1 MPSTAGIAKCPAGL
15 LIALLLAANLHGEIG
30 RPGGTLVIS
39 EHSEPKTLNPLLASD
54 TPSKTIIGLM
64 TADLIHINRY
74 TQRTEPALA
83 KSWTASPDGRHYT
96 VYLRQG
102 VRFSDGS
109 PFNADDV
116 VFSWNAYLDEKIH
129 SPQRDL
135 LLISGKPIAL
145 RKIDEY
151 TLEFTLPQPYAV
163 AERLFD
169 SIAML
174 PRHLLQRRYEQGTLA
189 NAWGLSAHPE
199 EIAGLGPFRLKAY
212 VPGQRIVLER
222 NPYYWKKDPNGQAL
236 PYLDSIVSIFA
247 ANADAEA
254 LRFDAGDTDMVSR
267 LSAADY
273 DVLQKDEKR
282 RHFHL
287 YDLGPGLEYDFLFF
301 NENAIS
307 QDSSPGL
314 SQKQSWFRKV
324 AFRRAISSAI
334 DRADIVRLA
343 YRGRA
348 YPLSSQASPGNK
360 LWVDRQIPPPVHS
373 VEQARHLL
381 SQCGFK
387 WRPDGSL
394 ADSRGNP
401 VNFSIL
407 VNAGNPQQVEA
418 ATLIQNDLK
427 ELGIGVTLDQVEFH
441 TFLNRIFGSYK
452 YEAALMRLAD
462 GDADPNSELNV
473 LSSDGSAHVWCLK
486 PGGLP
491 PQWQQELDRLMQEQL
506 TAMNYPERK
515 RIYDRVQRI
524 LWENAPVIY
533 LISPH
538 LLVGAKDRIGNFHP
552 AILGNYTL
560 WNAEQLFIKQ

>member
-15 LIALLLAANLHGEIG
+15 FIAFFLIANLRGEIG
-30 RPGGTLVIS
+30 RPGGNLVIS
-39 EHSEPKTLNPLLASD
+39 EHSEPKTLNPLMASD
-54 TPSKTIIGLM
+54 TPSKAIIGLM
-64 TADLIHINRY
+64 TADLIHINRH

-83 KSWTASPDGRHYT
+83 KFWTASPDGLHYT
-96 VYLRQG
+96 LYLRRG

-116 VFSWNAYLDEKIH
+116 VFSWNAYLDENIH

-135 LLISGKPIAL
+135 LLISGKPISV

-151 TLEFTLPQPYAV
+151 TVEFTLTQPYAA

-169 SIAML
+169 SVAML
-174 PRHLLQRRYEQGTLA
+174 PRHLLQRRYEQGTLS
-189 NAWGLSAHPE
+189 NTWGLSTPPE
-199 EIAGLGPFRLKAY
+199 EIAGLGPFRFKAY

-254 LRFDAGDTDMVSR
+254 LRFDAGDTDVISH

-273 DVLQKDEKR
+273 DVLRKDEQR
-282 RHFHL
+282 RHFRL
-287 YDLGPGLEYDFLFF
+287 YDLGPGLEDDFLFF

-307 QDSSPGL
+307 RDSTPGL
-314 SQKQSWFRKV
+314 SQKQSWFREV
-324 AFRRAISSAI
+324 AFRRAISNAI
-334 DRADIVRLA
+334 NRADIVRLA

-348 YPLSSQASPGNK
+348 YPLSSQASPGNE

-373 VEQARHLL
+373 TGKARQLL
-381 SQCGFK
+381 SQCGFR

-407 VNAGNPQQVEA
+407 VNASNPQQVET

-427 ELGIGVTLDQVEFH
+427 ELGIGVSLDQAEFH
-441 TFLNRIFGSYK
+441 TFLNRIFTSYK
-452 YEAALMRLAD
+452 YEAALMALVD

-473 LSSDGSAHVWCLK
+473 LTSGGGAHVWCLK
-486 PGGLP
+486 PGGP
-491 PQWQQELDRLMQEQL
+491 PPAWQQELDRLMQEQL
-506 TAMNYPERK
+506 TAMKYPDRK
-515 RIYDRVQRI
+515 RIYDRVQQI

-538 LLVGAKDRIGNFHP
+538 VLVGAKDRIGNFHP

-560 WNAEQLFIKQ
+560 WNAEQLFIRQ

>member
-1 MPSTAGIAKCPAGL
+1 MCSRGGIVRYLAGIFL
-15 LIALLLAANLHGEIG
+15 VFFLVSNLQGEVG
-30 RPGGTLVIS
+30 RAGGTLVIS
-39 EHSEPKTLNPLLASD
+39 EHSEPKTLNPLMAAD
-54 TPSKTIIGLM
+54 TPSKTIVGL
-64 TADLIHINRY
+64 TSADLIHINRY

-96 VYLRQG
+96 LYLRHG

-116 VFSWNAYLDEKIH
+116 IFSWNAYLDEKTH

-135 LLISGKPIAL
+135 LIISGKPITV

-151 TLEFTLPQPYAV
+151 TVEFTLAQPYAA

-174 PRHLLQRRYEQGTLA
+174 PRHLLQPRYEQGTLA
-189 NAWGLSAHPE
+189 EAWGLGAHPE
-199 EIAGLGPFRLKAY
+199 EIAGLGPFRFKAY

-222 NPYYWKKDPNGQAL
+222 NPYYWKKGPNGQAL

-273 DVLQKDEKR
+273 DVLRKDEER

-287 YDLGPGLEYDFLFF
+287 YDLGPGLEDDFLFF
-301 NENAIS
+301 NQNATS
-307 QDSSPGL
+307 QASMPGL
-314 SQKQSWFRKV
+314 SQKQSWFRQV

-360 LWVDRQIPPPVHS
+360 LWVDRQIPAPVHS
-373 VEQARHLL
+373 VEQARRLL
-381 SQCGFK
+381 SHCGFK
-387 WRPDGSL
+387 WRQDGSL

-427 ELGIGVTLDQVEFH
+427 ELGIGVSLDQVEFH
-441 TFLNRIFGSYK
+441 TFLNRIFTSYK

-473 LSSDGSAHVWCLK
+473 LTSNGSAHVWCLK
-486 PGGLP
+486 PAGP
-491 PQWQQELDRLMQEQL
+491 PPSWQRDLDRLMQEQL

-515 RIYDRVQRI
+515 RIYDRVQQI

-538 LLVGAKDRIGNFHP
+538 ILVGAKDRVGNFRP
-552 AILGNYTL
+552 AILGTYTL
-560 WNAEQLFIKQ
+560 WNAEQLFIRQ

>member
-1 MPSTAGIAKCPAGL
+1 MLSRR
-15 LIALLLAANLHGEIG
+15 LLLAFFLVPNLHGEIG

-39 EHSEPKTLNPLLASD
+39 EHSEPKTLNPLMAAD
-54 TPSKTIIGLM
+54 TASKTIIGLM

-83 KSWTASPDGRHYT
+83 KSWKASPDGRHYT
-96 VYLRQG
+96 LYLRHG

-129 SPQRDL
+129 CPQRDL
-135 LLISGKPIAL
+135 LLISGKPIRV

-151 TLEFTLPQPYAV
+151 TVEFTLAQPYAA

-169 SIAML
+169 SITML
-174 PRHLLQRRYEQGTLA
+174 PRHLLQHRYEQGTLWK
-189 NAWGLSAHPE
+189 AWGLSTRPE
-199 EIAGLGPFRLKAY
+199 EIAGLGPFRFKAY

-254 LRFDAGDTDMVSR
+254 LRFDAGDTDVISR

-273 DVLQKDEKR
+273 DVLQKDQQR

-287 YDLGPGLEYDFLFF
+287 YDLGPGLEDDFLFF

-307 QDSSPGL
+307 QASMPGI
-314 SQKQSWFRKV
+314 SQKQTWFREV

-373 VEQARHLL
+373 LEKARQLL
-381 SQCGFK
+381 RQCGFS

-394 ADSRGNP
+394 TDSRGNP

-407 VNAGNPQQVEA
+407 VNASNSQQTET

-441 TFLNRIFGSYK
+441 TFLNRIFTSYK
-452 YEAALMRLAD
+452 YEAALMALVD

-473 LSSDGSAHVWCLK
+473 LTSDGGAHIWCLN
-486 PGGLP
+486 PAGPLP
-491 PQWQQELDRLMQEQL
+491 SWQHELDRLMQAQL

-515 RIYDRVQRI
+515 RIYDRVQQI

-538 LLVGAKDRIGNFHP
+538 VLVGAKDRIGNFYP

-560 WNAEQLFIKQ
+560 WNAEQLFIRQ

>member
-1 MPSTAGIAKCPAGL
+1 MPSAAGVAKCPAGL
-15 LIALLLAANLHGEIG
+15 LVAFFVAANLRGEIG
-30 RPGGTLVIS
+30 RPGGNLVVS
-39 EHSEPKTLNPLLASD
+39 EHSEPKTLNPLMATD
-54 TPSKTIIGLM
+54 IPSKTIIGLI
-64 TADLIHINRY
+64 TADLIHINRH
-74 TQRTEPALA
+74 TQQTEPALA
-83 KSWTASPDGRHYT
+83 RSWTASPDGRNYT
-96 VYLRQG
+96 LYLRDG

-135 LLISGKPIAL
+135 LLISGKPIAV
-145 RKIDEY
+145 RKVDEY
-151 TLEFTLPQPYAV
+151 TVEFTLTQPYAA

-169 SIAML
+169 GIAML
-174 PRHLLQRRYEQGTLA
+174 PRHLLQRRYEQGTLS
-189 NAWGLSAHPE
+189 NAWGLGTRPE
-199 EIAGLGPFRLKAY
+199 EVAGLGPFRFKAY

-222 NPYYWKKDPNGQAL
+222 NPYYWKKDPNGQSL

-254 LRFDAGDTDMVSR
+254 LRFDAGDTDIVSG

-273 DVLQKDEKR
+273 DVLRKDEQR

-287 YDLGPGLEYDFLFF
+287 YDLGPGLEDDFLFF

-307 QDSSPGL
+307 GDGMPWL
-314 SQKQSWFRKV
+314 AHKQNWFRKV
-324 AFRRAISSAI
+324 GFRRAISNAI
-334 DRADIVRLA
+334 NRADIVRLA

-360 LWVDRQIPPPVHS
+360 LWIDREIPPPVHS
-373 VEQARHLL
+373 PEKARQLL
-381 SQCGFK
+381 SQCGFR

-394 ADSRGNP
+394 ADWQGNP
-401 VNFSIL
+401 VSFSIL
-407 VNAGNPQQVEA
+407 VNAGNPQQVET

-427 ELGIGVTLDQVEFH
+427 ELGIAVSLDQADFH
-441 TFLNRIFGSYK
+441 TFLNRIFTSYK
-452 YEAALMRLAD
+452 YEAALMALVD

-473 LSSDGSAHVWCLK
+473 LSSDGGAHVWCLK
-486 PGGLP
+486 PGGPAP
-491 PQWQQELDRLMQEQL
+491 PWQRELDRLMQEQL
-506 TAMNYPERK
+506 TAMKYLERK
-515 RIYDRVQRI
+515 KMYDRVQQI
-524 LWENAPVIY
+524 LWENARVIY
-533 LISPH
+533 LISPDI
-538 LLVGAKDRIGNFHP
+538 LVGAKDRVGNFHP